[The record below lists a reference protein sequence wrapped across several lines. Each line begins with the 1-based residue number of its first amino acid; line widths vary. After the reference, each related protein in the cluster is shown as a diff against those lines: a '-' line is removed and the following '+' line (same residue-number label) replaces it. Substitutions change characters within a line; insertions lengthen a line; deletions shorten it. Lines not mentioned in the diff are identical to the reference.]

1 MVVGAHA
8 QPGQSSAVRP
18 SWEAR
23 ERRPIRAVEA
33 RFPLLPIRDQ
43 APRCACVTRFCAQ
56 QPMFAK
62 RLYLAPWRD
71 RGERGGSEAMDAE
84 RRFSI

>member
-1 MVVGAHA
+1 
-8 QPGQSSAVRP
+8 
-18 SWEAR
+18 
-23 ERRPIRAVEA
+23 
-33 RFPLLPIRDQ
+33 
-43 APRCACVTRFCAQ
+43 
-56 QPMFAK
+56 MFAK